1 MFFSSSRG
9 RRKVKKIIPLKEEFV
24 LREAFSREI
33 VRKRFISDVTGIPMS
48 EIKSVT
54 LASNFL
60 RRRRKKDKQG
70 ILDFVMTLNDDA
82 KIDVELQLRKQ
93 KFWVRRVL
101 FYLAHLYLDELFVGD
116 NYWRLKKCITISI
129 LDFNLLDDR
138 EENHSKFTLR
148 DSAGRELT
156 DLFEVHVIELRKGPT
171 GGSVD
176 DWVRLFNAT
185 TEEELEEFEDK
196 GEGFKEAAEAM
207 KMVSMVKDVRWYF
220 LQLQKAK
227 RDRWAED
234 EYVRDEGRSEGRSEG
249 FRKGETVKLIKQVQK
264 KVRKGKPLP
273 KIAEELETDEAE
285 VKPLYEKILELG
297 KDCDPEEVWRKL

>member
-1 MFFSSSRG
+1 M
-9 RRKVKKIIPLKEEFV
+9 KKIIPLKEEFV
-24 LREAFSREI
+24 LR
-33 VRKRFISDVTGIPMS
+33 
-48 EIKSVT
+48 
-54 LASNFL
+54 
-60 RRRRKKDKQG
+60 
-70 ILDFVMTLNDDA
+70 
-82 KIDVELQLRKQ
+82 
-93 KFWVRRVL
+93 
-101 FYLAHLYLDELFVGD
+101 
-116 NYWRLKKCITISI
+116 
-129 LDFNLLDDR
+129 
-138 EENHSKFTLR
+138 
-148 DSAGRELT
+148 
-156 DLFEVHVIELRKGPT
+156 
-171 GGSVD
+171 
-176 DWVRLFNAT
+176 
-185 TEEELEEFEDK
+185 ELEEFEDK

-234 EYVRDEGRSEGRSEG
+234 EYVRDEGRAEG